1 MNYSSESR
9 LPCLLIRIDS
19 NFAPPRRTRLFAAF
33 TRKTTS
39 LIMKLNGVLR
49 SGSNGWRFRSQGK
62 RNAISRWKFRV
73 LKIPKFL
80 QIVLLPEGKFDQLDR
95 VGCNFVSDK
104 REVLAAKDF
113 YWLARGGQQSLEF
126 NRSPFVATA
135 ARKRRRK
142 ENAASVRLLC

>member
-1 MNYSSESR
+1 MKVS
-9 LPCLLIRIDS
+9 
-19 NFAPPRRTRLFAAF
+19 FPR
-33 TRKTTS
+33 KE
-39 LIMKLNGVLR
+39 
-49 SGSNGWRFRSQGK
+49 K
-62 RNAISRWKFRV
+62 RNFKMEVSRSKNS
-73 LKIPKFL
+73 KIPSNCPN
-80 QIVLLPEGKFDQLDR
+80 LLPEGKFDQLDR
-95 VGCNFVSDK
+95 VGCNFVSNK